1 VVKKGKLLGMTV
13 MVALLLT
20 GCVDNMP
27 DMTKEQSELVAEYA
41 AGLLLKYSPNY
52 EYGLADDDVLAE
64 DETIAEETETAVEES
79 SVEESS
85 TEKATESTKVEETEP
100 VTEIEIHVGADK
112 TEPDVLYIPINN
124 TEKVELKENPYE
136 VELAEVINAADMG
149 VRYTHYELCSEYPSG
164 SSDSGFTV
172 QPQEGKKLLVIHFE
186 LENKAEDTL
195 SCDLFDSGIRMKVN
209 LNDKGFQKTMS
220 TLLMN
225 DITTYIEEIKV
236 GASTD
241 VVTVM
246 EVDIASEEEIASLN
260 LLMEC
265 GENRS
270 ALKLK

>member
-1 VVKKGKLLGMTV
+1 MKKGKLLGMTA

-27 DMTKEQSELVAEYA
+27 DMTEEQSELVAEYA

-52 EYGLADDDVLAE
+52 EYGLADE
-64 DETIAEETETAVEES
+64 DTLLEEETIVEETETTVEESAAEES
-79 SVEESS
+79 SVVESSKDTKEEES
-85 TEKATESTKVEETEP
+85 TP

-112 TEPDVLYIPINN
+112 TEPDVLYIPINS

-149 VRYTHYELCSEYPSG
+149 VRYTYYELCNEYPSG
-164 SSDSGFTV
+164 SADSGFTV
-172 QPQEGKKLLVIHFE
+172 QPQEGKKLLVIHFS
-186 LENKAEDTL
+186 LENKAENTL
-195 SCDLFDSGIRMKVN
+195 SCDLFDSGIRIKAN
-209 LNDKGFQKTMS
+209 LNEKGFVKTMS
-220 TLLMN
+220 TLLVN
-225 DITTYIEEIKV
+225 DITTYIEEIKA

-246 EVDIASEEEIASLN
+246 EVDIASEEEITSLN

-265 GENRS
+265 GENKS